1 MLVPMGNKPLRHS
14 VACCCG
20 RHPLRRVA
28 WFLPPHPIA
37 VYTSSA
43 QLHIQ
48 GVAHSL
54 WQPSFCLFCK
64 SVLSWRIKNIVEK
77 IYQKMTIFW
86 SFYLTRLASFQF
98 CITQNIKLA
107 FEIYMFFV
115 YLQKSKPNLKQH
127 KSENFHFFVN
137 CTFKKILLFLKNI
150 KYLSLIYPDFTF
162 KI

>member
-1 MLVPMGNKPLRHS
+1 MGNKPLRHS

-28 WFLPPHPIA
+28 WFLPPPPIQSP
-37 VYTSSA
+37 YTPPLPSCIFRA
-43 QLHIQ
+43 WHILSDSR
-48 GVAHSL
+48 HSVCFVNQFWVEEL
-54 WQPSFCLFCK
+54 
-64 SVLSWRIKNIVEK
+64 KNIVEK

-115 YLQKSKPNLKQH
+115 YLQKSKPILNNIKVRIFIFLWTVPLK
-127 KSENFHFFVN
+127 KL
-137 CTFKKILLFLKNI
+137 LLFFKNI

>member
-1 MLVPMGNKPLRHS
+1 MGNKPLRHS

-28 WFLPPHPIA
+28 WFLPPPLPPHPIA

-64 SVLSWRIKNIVEK
+64 SVLSWRIKKYSWKNIPKNDNFLIILLNPLGVIPILYNTKYKISFWNIYVFCVLTEVE
-77 IYQKMTIFW
+77 TNF
-86 SFYLTRLASFQF
+86 
-98 CITQNIKLA
+98 
-107 FEIYMFFV
+107 
-115 YLQKSKPNLKQH
+115 KQH

-137 CTFKKILLFLKNI
+137 CTFKKIVIIFQ
-150 KYLSLIYPDFTF
+150 KY
-162 KI
+162 

>member
-1 MLVPMGNKPLRHS
+1 MGNKPLRHS

-28 WFLPPHPIA
+28 WFLPPPHPIA

-115 YLQKSKPNLKQH
+115 YLQKSKPIWNIKVRIFIFLWT
-127 KSENFHFFVN
+127 VPL
-137 CTFKKILLFLKNI
+137 KKILFFKNI